1 MADNTS
7 TEAAKGGA
15 IGRIVR
21 IVGAVVDVE
30 FPADAMPAIYNALT
44 VKAQTPT
51 GEVSTV
57 LEVQT
62 HLPGDIVRTVAMTST
77 DGMVRGLEATDT
89 GSPEVQI
96 AILTARIQEL
106 TEHLKVHIHDNH
118 SRRGLLK
125 MVGKR
130 RKMLDYLAK
139 KDIERY
145 RAIIAKLGIRK

>member
-15 IGRIVR
+15 TGRIVR

-44 VKAQTPT
+44 VKAQTPS

-77 DGMVRGLEATDT
+77 DGMVRGLEVTPEELATIIQAIRSGNT
-89 GSPEVQI
+89 GGLSVAAQNPEE
-96 AILTARIQEL
+96 QE
-106 TEHLKVHIHDNH
+106 EMD
-118 SRRGLLK
+118 
-125 MVGKR
+125 
-130 RKMLDYLAK
+130 D
-139 KDIERY
+139 EE
-145 RAIIAKLGIRK
+145 